1 MNLYA
6 VGKGLVKTV
15 LSPLYRFEVIGAENF
30 PKEGGILLCSNH
42 IHALD
47 PPVVGMTAPRTVH
60 FMAKEELFKAPILGP
75 ILPKVNAFPV
85 KRGMSDREA
94 LRTALKILK
103 SGEVVGLFPEGTRS
117 TDGVLK
123 KGLSGAGFFALRGN
137 ADVMPCAIIGPYKAF
152 RKVRVVYGEPI
163 RMEPFRERKASVDE
177 VTEAIMGSIQKILD
191 DYAGKIGR
199 ASCRERV

>member
-163 RMEPFRERKASVDE
+163 RMDPFRERKASVDE

-191 DYAGKIGR
+191 DYAGNK
-199 ASCRERV
+199 